1 MLAKM
6 TKNRSVRVAT
16 IACLLGSA
24 LVVSSQS
31 PSGAAPVEKTLN
43 ASCGGRDEPSK
54 QLLNVLGSSNFPVTI
69 IADVP
74 PTLEPN
80 AADQDVAFT
89 WKVILDASLTSKATG
104 FGINSLNVDNAQADI
119 AVSGPTATT
128 VIPSGPI
135 PSIPVTLTA
144 GQPATVEVGT
154 FKGTL
159 TEIGSAGPIK
169 YTAGKLGF
177 TINVS
182 VAGKAQIVNVDCN
195 APGTIASSQIKVPGS
210 PDIVQPIEIQAQ
222 PDEAVSVDLLATYVK
237 PGTTKEGETLEVD
250 TTSLKVIDGAGTI
263 VDGKLQATA
272 GAAGSTSSIT
282 FEVCAKK
289 TVVGVN
295 EVQTLSVDPTSE
307 LLKKGVGFTVK
318 YGEGESPAVDL
329 LGSFLG
335 VPIGFIPPKP
345 GNWENEANNYI
356 LTEHKMP
363 TAAELQAAL
372 EFTPGIGQGNVQVT
386 KTGAGTYDIEFVN
399 GLGQKDIDDLKI
411 GNYWSVFP
419 QEVKAKIID
428 SATSLLPGPDT
439 PTTTIPGGLTA
450 DQYRK
455 QLEGEIEAAARA
467 GNFDLVGEKIGL
479 LIQFNLSQALASID
493 INAALGFINSL
504 FTTPPTVST
513 KVAGESATPICSQ
526 GIVDVKV
533 APSDVLGIQEVAD
546 QGATGFGSGGA
557 ALAFTG

>member
-1 MLAKM
+1 M
-6 TKNRSVRVAT
+6 
-16 IACLLGSA
+16 
-24 LVVSSQS
+24 VSSQA

-54 QLLNVLGSSNFPVTI
+54 QLLNVLGSSTFPVTI

-104 FGINSLNVDNAQADI
+104 FGITSLNVDNAQADI

-128 VIPSGPI
+128 AIPSGPI

-182 VAGKAQIVNVDCN
+182 VAGKPQIVNVDCN

-237 PGTTKEGETLEVD
+237 PGTTKDGETLEVD

-272 GAAGSTSSIT
+272 GAAGSTTSIT

-295 EVQTLSVDPTSE
+295 EVQTLSVDPTPDA
-307 LLKKGVGFTVK
+307 LKKGVGFTVK
-318 YGEGESPAVDL
+318 FGEGESPAVDL

-335 VPIGFIPPKP
+335 VPIGFTPPKP

-386 KTGAGTYDIEFVN
+386 KTGAGTYDIEFLN
-399 GLGQKDIDDLKI
+399 ALGQKDIDDLKI
-411 GNYWSVFP
+411 GSYWSVFP
-419 QEVKAKIID
+419 QEVKARIID

-439 PTTTIPGGLTA
+439 PTTTLPGGA
-450 DQYRK
+450 SPEQYK
-455 QLEGEIEAAARA
+455 AQLENEVRAALTPPNI
-467 GNFDLVGEKIGL
+467 NFDVAGQKFGEL
-479 LIQFNLSQALASID
+479 LRFNLSQALANID
-493 INAALGFINSL
+493 VNAALGFINSL
-504 FTTPPTVST
+504 FTAPPTVST